1 MVRIVV
7 IDNGGQWTHREW
19 RTLRDL
25 GVDTEILPNDTP
37 LEELDVDGIVLSG
50 GSPRIGLEDS
60 LGNAGTY
67 LDEADVPILGICAG
81 HQFMAGHFGGEAKAA
96 ETPEFGKT
104 EMELVDG
111 VDPDAILAGL
121 PKASQ
126 VWESH
131 NDEVT
136 VLPDEFE
143 NLARSDDCE
152 VQAMRH
158 TERPLFGLQF
168 HPEVSHT
175 EYGEEIFENFV
186 DICKR

>member
-25 GVDTEILPNDTP
+25 GVDTEIKANTTP
-37 LEELDVDGIVLSG
+37 LDELDVDGLVLSG
-50 GSPRIGLEDS
+50 GAPRVGLEDT
-60 LGNAGTY
+60 LGNCGTY

-81 HQFMAGHFGGEAKAA
+81 HQFMARHFGGKAEAAG
-96 ETPEFGKT
+96 TPEFGKT
-104 EMELVDG
+104 ELELEDG
-111 VDPDAILAGL
+111 VEQDDILAGL
-121 PKASQ
+121 PERST

-136 VLPDEFE
+136 VVPDGFE
-143 NLARSDDCE
+143 VLGHSPDCE

-158 TERPLFGLQF
+158 TGRPVFGLQF

-175 EYGEEIFENFV
+175 EHGERIFENFV
-186 DICKR
+186 DLCKG